1 MLVHGGGGSY
11 RSTSPSISFQPSS
24 LAANPS
30 PKAKDH
36 AAAASAPKP
45 QISRTVQNTVD
56 ATVVDHS
63 IPEDIQSVVAKADSI
78 MAAVLE
84 FRGTNPYEPTLTL
97 KVPPDVWDAL
107 KNKYEDQVGFKME
120 YYAASDTFIVT
131 WPSWVHENLDVL
143 FSPFTKISIAD
154 PLRFRC
160 LYNKDMRIMTEK
172 KASDLTPDLQFARL
186 NSNGEPE
193 DSIIVE
199 CAVAQTADAL
209 WKKAENW
216 VRAPHIQLV
225 IAINVAIEDP
235 PTPSGPKVK
244 TALTMQDLDESE
256 LPTYG
261 PITINGRI
269 WGGKLRQILV
279 RLYFLP
285 DEAHHALGAKFETVD
300 FDITPGDDA
309 ENTDALDKALDDIS
323 DYLSSVTL
331 DLITQP
337 VFETCFPTNAPFD
350 LKWDDF
356 YKSFARGLRL
366 DALHR
371 HNRYNNT
378 RVPEP
383 QIPKVDVSKRRQ
395 TNQPYLQ
402 NRVKKRRT

>member
-1 MLVHGGGGSY
+1 MLVHGGGGNY
-11 RSTSPSISFQPSS
+11 RSTSPRISFQPSA
-24 LAANPS
+24 LAANLS

-36 AAAASAPKP
+36 AAAAASAPEP
-45 QISRTVQNTVD
+45 QISTTVETTVD
-56 ATVVDHS
+56 ATMVPIS
-63 IPEDIQSVVAKADSI
+63 EDIQSVVAKADKI
-78 MAAVLE
+78 MATVLE
-84 FRGTNPYEPTLTL
+84 VHGTKPYELTL
-97 KVPPDVWDAL
+97 ALKVQPDVWDAL

-120 YYAASDTFIVT
+120 YSAASGTFIVT
-131 WPSWVHENLDVL
+131 WPTWVHENLDVL
-143 FSPFTKISIAD
+143 FSPFTKISIVD

-160 LYNKDMRIMTEK
+160 LYNKDMRIMTEN

-186 NSNGEPE
+186 DSNGEPE

-209 WKKAENW
+209 WKKAEDW
-216 VRAPHIQLV
+216 VRAPHVQLV
-225 IAINVAIEDP
+225 IAINVSIEDAP
-235 PTPSGPKVK
+235 IPSGPKVK
-244 TALTMQDLDESE
+244 TELTMKDLDESQ

-261 PITINGRI
+261 PIMINGRI
-269 WGGKLRQILV
+269 WRGKLRQILV

-309 ENTDALDKALDDIS
+309 QNTDALDEALDDIS

-331 DLITQP
+331 DLITQT

-378 RVPEP
+378 PVPEP
-383 QIPKVDVSKRRQ
+383 QFPKVDVSKRRQ
-395 TNQPYLQ
+395 TNQAYLQ